1 MNDCA
6 RILLLLDVYLD
17 DETTAETNVLVQ
29 QHVEQCETCARQ
41 LQAAHH
47 LRVSVRDALGHDRA
61 PVSLRQHLHAR
72 LTAEPRPRLASLIR
86 QWIVP
91 AAATMLIA
99 WIVLPARP
107 AEPGIYRM
115 MAAGEHV
122 ACALERAI
130 PPRDVAYSTAHTAM
144 PLIPLA
150 GGRVRIVEAHA
161 CGRQMDNLLHM
172 ILEEGGTKASI
183 FIVRAGEGA
192 ERVFRPQRS
201 GDFEVHE
208 VRTTRHRA
216 FVVIDRTHAR
226 ALRSWRGPTVQR
238 LQGFLKQVEGT

>member
-6 RILLLLDVYLD
+6 RILPLLDVYLD

-29 QHVEQCETCARQ
+29 EHVEQCETCSRQ
-41 LQAAHH
+41 LQTAHH
-47 LRVSVRDALGHDRA
+47 LRVSMRDALGHDRA
-61 PVSLRQHLHAR
+61 PASLHHRVHDR
-72 LTAEPRPRLASLIR
+72 LTAEPRPRLAALIR

-99 WIVLPARP
+99 WIVLPSPP
-107 AEPGIYRM
+107 AEPGIYRQI
-115 MAAGEHV
+115 AVGEHV
-122 ACALERAI
+122 ACALERATRAHV
-130 PPRDVAYSTAHTAM
+130 PYYPAHTSM

-161 CGRQMDNLLHM
+161 CGQQIDNLLHM
-172 ILEEGGTKASI
+172 ILEEDGTKASI
-183 FIVRAGEGA
+183 FIMRAGEGP

-201 GDFEVHE
+201 GDFEVNE

-216 FVVIDRTHAR
+216 FVVIDRAHAR
-226 ALRSWRGPTVQR
+226 ALRSWREPTVQR
-238 LQGFLKQVEGT
+238 LQHFLKQVEGT